1 LDRDGGNA
9 LQLTSGEGEAFPSCS
24 PDGTWLT
31 YGSLDPNNF
40 GVWRMPIDGGSPVRI
55 WDQFGYS
62 WISPDGKSVL
72 TRELS
77 AAESKITIIP
87 ATGGQPISTFDPGEG
102 YPRWSADGRSVLLQ
116 KTSGG
121 VSNVWRQPLEG
132 GAAKQ
137 VTSFQSDRIYEFAES
152 RDGKKWAVSRFSTTS
167 DVVMIK
173 NLK

>member
-1 LDRDGGNA
+1 
-9 LQLTSGEGEAFPSCS
+9 
-24 PDGTWLT
+24 
-31 YGSLDPNNF
+31 
-40 GVWRMPIDGGSPVRI
+40 
-55 WDQFGYS
+55 
-62 WISPDGKSVL
+62 
-72 TRELS
+72 
-77 AAESKITIIP
+77 
-87 ATGGQPISTFDPGEG
+87 
-102 YPRWSADGRSVLLQ
+102 VLLQ